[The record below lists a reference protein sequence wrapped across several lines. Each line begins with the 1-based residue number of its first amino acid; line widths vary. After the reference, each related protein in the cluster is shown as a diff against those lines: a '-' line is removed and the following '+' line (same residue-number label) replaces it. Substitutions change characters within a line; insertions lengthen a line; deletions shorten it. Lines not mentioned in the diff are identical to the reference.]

1 MVPPTLPTM
10 APRSADRTTVTI
22 ALLGGLALLLTG
34 CVTSRVEQ
42 YKEAHT
48 GIEAGERI
56 VILARQHHSTHEAE
70 ADFTSCVGNSLQR
83 GRGALE
89 VAPSD
94 VFVDSL
100 YPWFEPSTAPLDPRD
115 LPELLARP
123 GVSERISEHGVR
135 YVVWVDGATD
145 RVDGGG
151 SMSCAIG
158 PGGGGCFGLAWW
170 ETDAKYEASI
180 WDLRETGSAGRITTD
195 VSGRSVMPAVIIPLP
210 FIARTQANACR
221 GLAQQLQEFIVAE
234 GGLSN

>member
-1 MVPPTLPTM
+1 M
-10 APRSADRTTVTI
+10 APTRTPVTAHARAERVATVTI
-22 ALLGGLALLLTG
+22 VTSCLALLLTG

-48 GIEAGERI
+48 GIETGERV

-70 ADFTSCVGNSLQR
+70 ADFTSCLGNSLQR
-83 GRGALE
+83 GRTALE

-100 YPWFEPSTAPLDPRD
+100 FPWFEPSTAPLDPRD

-123 GVSERISEHGVR
+123 GVADRISEHGVR

-180 WDLRETGSAGRITTD
+180 WDLREFGSAGRVTTD

-210 FIARTQANACR
+210 FIARTQAAACR

-234 GGLSN
+234 GGLSQ